1 MSVSATRDDVEAG
14 GGGTVAA
21 ADVEADVELEVLL
34 ALCLLFLT
42 KSRLG
47 TRGLVEALSLAQQP
61 LTRCCLPGGGP
72 DAADSPSTFSF
83 LSRLLLACVRP
94 TGSRRGDAVLMG
106 CGLLG
111 TEGTRRS
118 PGLELLA
125 VDIAGEVNVDLHD
138 LQAKSMCFMDFGI
151 ILTYYE

>member
-1 MSVSATRDDVEAG
+1 MSVSATREDVEAG
-14 GGGTVAA
+14 GGGTAGVDA
-21 ADVEADVELEVLL
+21 ELEVLL

-47 TRGLVEALSLAQQP
+47 TRGQALSLGAQQP

-72 DAADSPSTFSF
+72 EAAASPSTFSF
-83 LSRLLLACVRP
+83 RSRLLLACVRF
-94 TGSRRGDAVLMG
+94 TASDTVRLS

-111 TEGTRRS
+111 TEPTRRS

-125 VDIAGEVNVDLHD
+125 VDIAGEVSVDLHD
-138 LQAKSMCFMDFGI
+138 LINIQINF
-151 ILTYYE
+151 